1 MKKLFATI
9 SAAAMLA
16 VPMINA
22 FPANAANF
30 AYYYRSVWTDYAGTG
45 PSAHKEYLVG
55 DANGTGTITLADA
68 TTILQHLTNPDRY
81 RLTGDKL
88 KNADVNGDGTVTA
101 MDALIVQ
108 KVIYG
113 KTTFAAEQVYFQAL
127 GESYNSNPTTYRIY
141 EYNNGFQAV
150 LPGDVNNSGT
160 VTYADL
166 VAFRQAEATGQGFH
180 IFGDDYRRAGRAA
193 NINNDN
199 VVNDDDYYSIYDSI
213 E

>member
-16 VPMINA
+16 VPMVNA
-22 FPANAANF
+22 FSANAASF
-30 AYYYRSVWTDYAGTG
+30 DSYYRTVWTDGAGTSS
-45 PSAHKEYLVG
+45 SAYKTYLVG
-55 DANGTGTITLADA
+55 DANGSGTVTLADA
-68 TTILQHLTNPDRY
+68 TVILQHIANPDKY
-81 RLTGDKL
+81 KLTGDRL
-88 KNADVNGDGTVTA
+88 KNADANGDGSVTA

-113 KTTFAAEQVYFQAL
+113 TSKFVDEQIYFKDL
-127 GESYNSNPTTYRIY
+127 GDKYNSNPSSYRIF

-193 NINNDN
+193 DVNNN
-199 VVNDDDYYSIYDSI
+199 RVVNDDDYHMILDLI
-213 E
+213 D